1 MLRLLRLLQL
11 LQLLLQGAQAPR
23 HALQL
28 SLQLV
33 ASLCLH
39 LTPATQQWRQYH
51 SGLIDNPLI
60 NKRLT
65 QVLDEQA

>member
-1 MLRLLRLLQL
+1 MLRLLPLLQL

-28 SLQLV
+28 GLQLV

-39 LTPATQQWRQYH
+39 LASDTQQWRQYRWEV
-51 SGLIDNPLI
+51 DQQPFN
-60 NKRLT
+60 
-65 QVLDEQA
+65 Q